1 MTEADIVQATAEP
14 RTRESLAA
22 DLRLLGV
29 TPGQTLLVHS
39 SLKALGWVNGAET
52 AVIQALCDVIT
63 PEGTL
68 VMPAM
73 SPDLTD
79 PVHWGA
85 PAVPQAWH
93 EPVRQSMPAFDP
105 KRTPARGMGRIA
117 ELFRTWPGVLRS
129 NHPTSS
135 LAAWGGQAETIL
147 HDQSLEDPFG
157 ENSPLARLYD
167 LEAKVLLLGVT
178 FESCTI
184 LHLAE
189 RRTWPHQTL
198 IQEGAPLIV
207 DGKRRWQRYE
217 TPILRV
223 DLLEDAGRHLVQ
235 TGHARGGTVGS
246 APSYLLPVRD
256 AVDATIAHWRQ
267 MYAPAPRG

>member
-1 MTEADIVQATAEP
+1 MTEASIIQQSVAP

-22 DLRLLGV
+22 DLRMLGV
-29 TPGQTLLVHS
+29 RPGETLLVHS

-52 AVIQALCDVIT
+52 AVIQALCDVVT
-63 PEGTL
+63 HAGTL

-85 PAVPQAWH
+85 PAIPQAWH
-93 EPVRQSMPAFDP
+93 EPVRQSMPAFDTR
-105 KRTPARGMGRIA
+105 RTPTRGMGRIA
-117 ELFRTWPGVLRS
+117 ELFRTWPGVSRS

-135 LAAWGGQAETIL
+135 LAAWGAQAGTIL
-147 HDQSLEDPFG
+147 RDQPLEDPFG
-157 ENSPLARLYD
+157 EDSPLARLYD
-167 LEAKVLLLGVT
+167 LRARVLLLGVT
-178 FESCTI
+178 FERCTM

-189 RRTWPHQTL
+189 RRTWPHQDL

-207 DGKRRWQRYE
+207 DGERRWVRYA

-223 DLLEDAGRHLVQ
+223 DLLEDAGRHLI
-235 TGHARGGTVGS
+235 GAGIAHGGTVGS
-246 APSYLLPVRD
+246 ALSYLLPARE
-256 AVDATIAHWRQ
+256 AVDAAVTRWRG
-267 MYAPAPRG
+267 ME

>member
-1 MTEADIVQATAEP
+1 MTEASIIQQSTMP
-14 RTRESLAA
+14 RTRESLAT

-29 TPGQTLLVHS
+29 TPRGTLLVHS

-68 VMPAM
+68 LMPAM

-85 PAVPQAWH
+85 PPIPQAWH

-105 KRTPARGMGRIA
+105 KRTPARAMGRIA

-135 LAAWGGQAETIL
+135 LAAWGTRAETIL
-147 HDQSLEDPFG
+147 QDQPLEDPFG

-167 LEAKVLLLGVT
+167 LEARVLLLGVS

-198 IQEGAPLIV
+198 IQEGAPLMV
-207 DGKRRWQRYE
+207 DGERRWQRYE
-217 TPILRV
+217 TAILRV
-223 DLLEDAGRHLVQ
+223 DLLEDAGRHLVE
-235 TGHARGGTVGS
+235 TGIARSGTIGS
-246 APSYLLPVRD
+246 APSHLLPVRET
-256 AVDATIAHWRQ
+256 VDATVSRWRG
-267 MYAPAPRG
+267 MNILSA

>member
-1 MTEADIVQATAEP
+1 MTEANIVHTTAAP

-22 DLRLLGV
+22 DLRMLGIV
-29 TPGQTLLVHS
+29 PGETLLVHS

-52 AVIQALCDVIT
+52 AVIQALYDVIT

-79 PVHWGA
+79 PAHWRA
-85 PAVPQAWH
+85 PPIPQAWH
-93 EPVRQSMPAFDP
+93 EAVRQSMPTFDLR
-105 KRTPARGMGRIA
+105 RTPSRGMGRIA

-129 NHPTSS
+129 DHPTSS
-135 LAAWGGQAETIL
+135 LVAWGAQAGRIL
-147 HDQSLEDPFG
+147 RDHPLEDPFG
-157 ENSPLARLYD
+157 EASPLARLYD
-167 LEAKVLLLGVT
+167 LEARVLLLGVT

-189 RRTWPHQTL
+189 RRAWPRQAL

-207 DGKRRWQRYE
+207 AGERRWVRYG

-223 DLLEDAGRHLVQ
+223 DLLADAGRHLVE
-235 TGHARGGTVGS
+235 TGIARGGTVGS
-246 APSYLLPVRD
+246 AAVHLLPVRET
-256 AVDATIAHWRQ
+256 VDSTVARWQQ
-267 MYAPAPRG
+267 MGLTGE